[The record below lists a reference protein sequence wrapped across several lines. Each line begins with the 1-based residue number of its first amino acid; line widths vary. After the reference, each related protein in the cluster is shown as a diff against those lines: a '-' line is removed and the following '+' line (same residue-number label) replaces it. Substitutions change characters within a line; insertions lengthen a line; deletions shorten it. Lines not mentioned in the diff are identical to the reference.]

1 MISSAARPSFTSLLL
16 IAIGCAALAWFTRSV
31 NAVWVAPNAEY
42 VEAGY
47 ADAEVLTSPE
57 ADGLYHMRRV
67 HRAIEEGE
75 IAGSDPRLNFPH
87 GSLIPWPAYADSAAF
102 SLLGLFAP
110 EDLAAR
116 RVFIET
122 WMARFPLIYGV
133 ITSFLLALFAG
144 ALLRSNL
151 AAIVAGSISAMSYGA
166 VHYSVPG
173 IADHHAWVSLLNF
186 LAMLICTMAW
196 RRDRLLDPH
205 RSLNL
210 GAAAGVMMGL
220 SLGSWVASLLWLGAL
235 QLGLFLTW
243 LRARDETA
251 QGLRNFGLAFHAA
264 ALLLVLPAAKSSAW
278 TAEYPWMVVNLSWF
292 HPTVLLLGLL
302 VFLPKRGGRI
312 PVFAVPAAILALGGV
327 VLAFNL
333 GPGAGIREGFAWVSR
348 ADEFMSGIA
357 ESSRLLDGYS
367 DWVGFGFYLLPLLWV
382 WLALRWWRG
391 QSELAAL
398 LVLIPLSFGQAFT
411 QIRFIEAAIGPAAL
425 AFAWACTQLP
435 KLNRSP
441 AWISLPVGLA
451 LGIFVGGV
459 NWVSGMA
466 SYAWTDQAAPSQ
478 RHLLEWIDA
487 RVPSASPI
495 AEAEASVL
503 APWDWGHAIEWRTG
517 FASLATNF
525 GSYVGFDGYRAPAK
539 FFLSADRE
547 AARALLA
554 EHGVRFVVRNSR
566 LTLAMDQLQRSY
578 GEGLPAGGF
587 VGSFED
593 AKGRTRTEFTP
604 LWFDT
609 MAAALGVGVA
619 TSPSGAV
626 PGLGD
631 PDGPHGPGRPIDFLR
646 LVHVSPIPDDHPA
659 HGGMVQ
665 PHGLIWEHVPGAAVS
680 IAAEQGQSLR
690 VELGIRVGMNG
701 KEIIA
706 FLYRDMAAADAGRAK
721 LRLPYNTALANGD
734 AEVAYAKWELLAADG
749 SVVKQGE
756 LIISEEAVVD
766 GLPVQLD

>member
-1 MISSAARPSFTSLLL
+1 VNSSAARPSFTSLLL
-16 IAIGCAALAWFTRSV
+16 IAIGCAALAWFTRTV
-31 NAVWVAPNAEY
+31 NAIWVAPQAEY

-47 ADAEVLTSPE
+47 ADSEVQSSPE

-67 HRAIEEGE
+67 HRAIEEGQ

-87 GSLIPWPAYADSAAF
+87 GSMIPWPPYADSAAF

-122 WMARFPLIYGV
+122 WMARLPFLYGV
-133 ITSFLLALFAG
+133 ATSFLLALFAG
-144 ALLRSNL
+144 ALLRSQL
-151 AAIVAGSISAMSYGA
+151 AAIVAGSISALSYGA

-173 IADHHAWVSLLNF
+173 IADHHAWVSMLNF

-196 RRDRLLDPH
+196 RRDRLMDPH
-205 RSLNL
+205 RSLHL
-210 GAAAGVMMGL
+210 GGAAGVMMGL

-264 ALLLVLPAAKSSAW
+264 ALLLVLPAAMSSPWVAHF
-278 TAEYPWMVVNLSWF
+278 PWMVVNLSWF
-292 HPTVLLLGLL
+292 HPVVLLLGLL
-302 VFLPKRGGRI
+302 VFLPKRGGRV
-312 PVFAVPAAILALGGV
+312 PVYAMPVAILVLGGL
-327 VLAFNL
+327 VLVFDF
-333 GPGAGIREGFAWVSR
+333 GPGAGIREGYAWVSR

-357 ESSRLLDGYS
+357 ESSRLFDGYR
-367 DWVGFGFYLLPLLWV
+367 DWVGYGFFLLPLLWL

-391 QSELAAL
+391 HSELAAL
-398 LVLIPLSFGQAFT
+398 LVLIPLSFVQALT
-411 QIRFIEAAIGPAAL
+411 QIRFVEAAIGPAAL

-435 KLNRSP
+435 KLNRSR
-441 AWISLPVGLA
+441 AWISLPTGLA
-451 LGIFVGGV
+451 LGVLVGGV
-459 NWVSGMA
+459 SWLGGMA
-466 SYAWTDQAAPSQ
+466 TNPWKDQVAPAQ
-478 RHLLEWIDA
+478 RHLLEWIDSRA
-487 RVPSASPI
+487 PSETPI

-539 FFLSADRE
+539 FFLSVDRE

-554 EHGVRFVVRNSR
+554 EHRVRYVVRNSR
-566 LTLAMDQLQRSY
+566 LSLSMEQLQHSY

-587 VGSFED
+587 VRSFTD
-593 AKGRTRTEFTP
+593 VKKRTRTEFTP

-619 TSPSGAV
+619 TSPNGAV

-631 PDGPHGPGRPIDFLR
+631 PDGPDGPGPPIDFLR

-659 HGGMVQ
+659 HGGMIQ

-680 IAAEQGQSLR
+680 IAAEDGQSLR
-690 VELGIRVGMNG
+690 VELGIRVAMNG
-701 KEIIA
+701 NEIIA
-706 FLYRDMAAADAGRAK
+706 FLYRDQVAAGGGRAD
-721 LRLPYNTALANGD
+721 LRLPYNTALSNGD

-749 SVVKQGE
+749 SVVKEGA
-756 LIISEEAVVD
+756 LIISEEAVVG
-766 GLPVQLD
+766 GLPVPLD

>member
-1 MISSAARPSFTSLLL
+1 MSSLAARPSITSLLL
-16 IAIGCAALAWFTRSV
+16 IAIGCTTLAWFTRSV

-87 GSLIPWPAYADSAAF
+87 GSMIPWPAYADSAAF

-110 EDLAAR
+110 EDLAER
-116 RVFIET
+116 RIYVEK
-122 WMARFPLIYGV
+122 WMGRLPFLYGLA
-133 ITSFLLALFAG
+133 TSFLLALFAG
-144 ALLRSNL
+144 ALLRSQL
-151 AAIVAGSISAMSYGA
+151 AAIVAGSISAICYGA
-166 VHYSVPG
+166 LHYSVPG
-173 IADHHAWVSLLNF
+173 IADHHAWVSLLNI
-186 LAMLICTMAW
+186 LALLICMMAW
-196 RRDRLLDPH
+196 QRERLIDPH
-205 RSLNL
+205 RSLHL
-210 GAAAGVMMGL
+210 GGAAGVMIGL
-220 SLGSWVASLLWLGAL
+220 SMGSWVASLLWLGAL

-251 QGLRNFGLAFHAA
+251 QGLRNFGLAFHGA
-264 ALLLVLPAAKSSAW
+264 ALLLVLPAALSSPW
-278 TAEYPWMVVNLSWF
+278 VAENPWMVVNLSWF

-312 PVFAVPAAILALGGV
+312 PLLAIPGAIL
-327 VLAFNL
+327 VLAGLALALNF

-357 ESSRLLDGYS
+357 ESSRLFDGYT
-367 DWVGFGFYLLPLLWV
+367 DWVGFGFFLLPVLWL
-382 WLALRWWRG
+382 WIALRWWRG
-391 QSELAAL
+391 QSELAVFL
-398 LVLIPLSFGQAFT
+398 ILIPLTFVQALA
-411 QIRFIEAAIGPAAL
+411 QIRFVEAAIGPAAL

-435 KLNRSP
+435 KLNQAS
-441 AWISLPVGLA
+441 AWLTLPIGIAIGFLVGGTNWSYGLA
-451 LGIFVGGV
+451 SLT
-459 NWVSGMA
+459 
-466 SYAWTDQAAPSQ
+466 WTDHAAPAQ
-478 RHLLEWIDA
+478 RHVLEWIDS
-487 RVPSASPI
+487 REPIVTPI
-495 AEAEASVL
+495 AEADASVL

-517 FASLATNF
+517 FASVATNF
-525 GSYVGFDGYRAPAK
+525 GSYVGVDGYRAPAK
-539 FFLSADRE
+539 FFLATDRQ
-547 AARALLA
+547 AAQDLLRT
-554 EHGVRFVVRNSR
+554 HQVRYIVRSSR

-587 VGSFED
+587 VSDFKD
-593 AKGRTRTEFTP
+593 AQGRTRTEFTP

-619 TSPSGAV
+619 AGPSGVV

-631 PDGPHGPGRPIDFLR
+631 PDGPDGSIRPIDFLR
-646 LVHVSPIPDDHPA
+646 LVHVSPIADDHRA
-659 HGGMVQ
+659 HGGMIQ
-665 PHGLIWEHVPGAAVS
+665 PYGLVWEHVPGAAIS
-680 IAAEQGQSLR
+680 IAAENGQSLR

-706 FLYRDMAAADAGRAK
+706 FLYRDQIAASGGQAA

-749 SVVKQGE
+749 SVVRDGE
-756 LIISEEAVVD
+756 LIVSEEAIVD
-766 GLPVQLD
+766 GLAVPLE